1 VPPENDPEGWKTH
14 QPAKFYAKISN
25 ARYAEIQFIFSIA
38 NPLSFARGTV
48 IPLFLTLSSAESQ
61 ALDFCS
67 SNGTI
72 NVWLCRSVRYH
83 MFPSHAGKIKQT
95 GAEWREEATEFL
107 ESAVWWPAPT
117 NDYTKRAEWRNQ
129 AEQCFD
135 AEHFDCA
142 SDHQGKT
149 SVVQCTICLATY
161 IGLFQVLRRRFAI

>member
-61 ALDFCS
+61 ALDLCS

-117 NDYTKRAEWRNQ
+117 NDYTKRELNGEIRLSNVLMP
-129 AEQCFD
+129 
-135 AEHFDCA
+135 
-142 SDHQGKT
+142 ST
-149 SVVQCTICLATY
+149 SIAHLTIKVKLWSFNV
-161 IGLFQVLRRRFAI
+161 LFV